1 MEEIAEPVHASTRE
15 DCNGY
20 FGITRSGPPPDI
32 ANRADFGKRNLKRNL
47 TIPCCRREAMDR
59 PDLKSLRDPEELSLA
74 NVPLASRGMNSG
86 LNRCLEALRVLS
98 RSPEP
103 EPTRLIT
110 AELRIDEFLKLGK
123 SDPCRT
129 AGVAGDTRK
138 RDRSR
143 GELWTAGR
151 GFILAKDKKF
161 Y

>member
-1 MEEIAEPVHASTRE
+1 
-15 DCNGY
+15 
-20 FGITRSGPPPDI
+20 
-32 ANRADFGKRNLKRNL
+32 
-47 TIPCCRREAMDR
+47 
-59 PDLKSLRDPEELSLA
+59 
-74 NVPLASRGMNSG
+74 MNSG

-123 SDPCRT
+123 SNPAAQRALLET
-129 AGVAGDTRK
+129 LENET
-138 RDRSR
+138 DR
-143 GELWTAGR
+143 EAKLWTAGR